1 MDSNDDGGEY
11 GGAMTQS
18 VVVVVVSIFLLYMSI
33 IESFIF
39 NDHF

>member
-18 VVVVVVSIFLLYMSI
+18 VVVVVSIFLFYMSI
-33 IESFIF
+33 IELFIF